1 MWELDHKE
9 GWAPKNWC
17 FWTVVLEK
25 TLASPLDSIE
35 IKPVSPNG
43 NQPWIFIGRTDAPI
57 FWLPDG
63 KGRLIGKAP
72 DAGKDWRQ
80 KGVTEDEMVSLY
92 HRLNGHDIEKTLWD
106 SEGQRSL
113 ACCSPRGR
121 RVQHDLVNEQ
131 RQQIPEIK
139 HCEHRILKV
148 VPVSL
153 RDAILAPFNRGMDD
167 NQNNQHTP
175 QVTPFTCIPGKP
187 WKPELRKRGN
197 DPSLLFKGLYKW
209 ALWYQHFLDSSQR
222 NSTVHKGNSNH
233 I

>member
-25 TLASPLDSIE
+25 TLASPLDSME

-43 NQPWIFIGRTDAPI
+43 NQPWIFIGRTDADHEAPI

-80 KGVTEDEMVSLY
+80 KGVTEDEMVRQ
-92 HRLNGHDIEKTLWD
+92 HHQLNGHESEQTPED

-113 ACCSPRGR
+113 ACCSPW
-121 RVQHDLVNEQ
+121 
-131 RQQIPEIK
+131 
-139 HCEHRILKV
+139 
-148 VPVSL
+148 SL
-153 RDAILAPFNRGMDD
+153 RVRYDLATE
-167 NQNNQHTP
+167 QQ
-175 QVTPFTCIPGKP
+175 Q
-187 WKPELRKRGN
+187 
-197 DPSLLFKGLYKW
+197 PSGIDISG
-209 ALWYQHFLDSSQR
+209 FLPSS
-222 NSTVHKGNSNH
+222 SNH
-233 I
+233 NYPGLGNGAEEFLLET